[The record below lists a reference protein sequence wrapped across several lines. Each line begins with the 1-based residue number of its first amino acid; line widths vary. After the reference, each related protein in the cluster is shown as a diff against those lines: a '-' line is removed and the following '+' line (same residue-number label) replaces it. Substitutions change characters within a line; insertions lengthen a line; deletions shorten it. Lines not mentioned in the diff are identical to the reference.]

1 MVLGF
6 LITIF
11 LINLLYIIFLTL
23 ILMKIEKLI
32 EKVLV
37 ILKAQNFYEAKELLE
52 EKKEEEKI
60 ETELSPEEIDPETYL
75 KLIQKENEK
84 LTL

>member
-1 MVLGF
+1 
-6 LITIF
+6 
-11 LINLLYIIFLTL
+11 
-23 ILMKIEKLI
+23 MKIEKLI